1 MAEFFPHTHAETNII
16 ETTGLNVG
24 RLTTFSR
31 GLAKYLADYKK
42 IYR

>member
-1 MAEFFPHTHAETNII
+1 MAEFFPHTHAEMNII

-31 GLAKYLADYKK
+31 GLTNYLAGYREIYK
-42 IYR
+42 